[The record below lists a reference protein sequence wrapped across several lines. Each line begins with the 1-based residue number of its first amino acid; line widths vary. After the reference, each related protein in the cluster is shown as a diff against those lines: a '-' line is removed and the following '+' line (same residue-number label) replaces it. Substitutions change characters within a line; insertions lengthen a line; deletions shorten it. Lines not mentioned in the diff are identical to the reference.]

1 LNSESEERD
10 EPSGSEILS
19 SEHDSPD
26 KELQCDGGDKDS
38 NKNGEKQHSKGSM
51 TRMDGDG
58 ASASGRE
65 GVEST
70 AEQVRRRTFK
80 GRSKPSEKCGT
91 CKNCMNPH
99 WKQKCV
105 LLKGKKEGN
114 MPASTSAG
122 SKEAKSE
129 SENDVFVEELRRV
142 LAEDGGIR
150 GVEKVSQFLAL
161 TKRASEWGQRLAML
175 RVLQNSTKPVLETV
189 VGSEGL
195 LVLERWLNDAI
206 VAKRIKFIS
215 ESLTTLTRLPITLQ
229 SLKKPCEIG
238 KAVGK
243 LRKYEDLSEDVKSQ
257 ARILVAKWKSLVGH
271 KAPGPPSETAVKQEK
286 SIPKADSQKAARPKL
301 DDDDIFIPKTK
312 PTSLSAQAQH
322 STKRVVTSNAAQ
334 LQGRDTKK
342 TEVARVSASP
352 LDSITM
358 DSSPKFK
365 KSQQIAPSEAPSTSK
380 AATKSSGGP
389 IVLFGPISARQR
401 ARMAADKIP
410 DEPPRQK
417 KQINKKITWPADESL
432 VDVRWFLQKQAPVMA
447 KKDAGSDEEEA
458 IEAAEEEELP
468 EHKNFV
474 SAARKEHQSEA
485 IALKEHREHESKER
499 EVLMERLNLMR
510 ASVLWRDAPLLQA
523 TILTDNEVALGED
536 STEKTRLAAVRHG
549 IKPKMYLCL
558 SEAPPNPEEPPQG
571 SSIPPQPLELL
582 TKIPLSVEE
591 ARQLR
596 QNGKQSM
603 FSNIGLAI
611 NHLKP
616 SPASPSA
623 HTSMITS
630 KQAPPV
636 PKPKPLQAIHR
647 PMTKSAQPKFQ
658 PMLGLHGPA
667 IKHPG
672 QNPTAQRPMQSMSGT
687 RTICMYYNTPR
698 GCLHGDKCRYAH
710 ENPAQAATQP
720 MKRARGPAPNTSA
733 QPRKMVRQ
741 S

>member
-1 LNSESEERD
+1 MDRD
-10 EPSGSEILS
+10 E
-19 SEHDSPD
+19 
-26 KELQCDGGDKDS
+26 
-38 NKNGEKQHSKGSM
+38 N
-51 TRMDGDG
+51 
-58 ASASGRE
+58 SATGRKA
-65 GVEST
+65 VETT
-70 AEQVRRRTFK
+70 AEHVRRRTFK

-105 LLKGKKEGN
+105 RLKDKEEGN
-114 MPASTSAG
+114 MPTSTSAG

-129 SENDVFVEELRRV
+129 SENDVFVEGLRRV

-150 GVEKVSQFLAL
+150 GADKVPQFLAL
-161 TKRASEWGQRLAML
+161 TKQASEWGQRLAIL
-175 RVLQNSTKPVLETV
+175 RALQNSGKPVLETV
-189 VGSEGL
+189 VGSAGL

-206 VAKRIKFIS
+206 VAKRIKIIS

-243 LRKYEDLSEDVKSQ
+243 LRKYEDLSEDIKSQ
-257 ARILVAKWKSLVGH
+257 ARILVTKWKSLVGH
-271 KAPGPPSETAVKQEK
+271 KAPGPTSAAAVKQEK
-286 SIPKADSQKAARPKL
+286 SLPQTDSQKAGRPKL
-301 DDDDIFIPKTK
+301 DDDDIFIPMTK
-312 PTSLSAQAQH
+312 STSLSAQAQH

-334 LQGRDTKK
+334 SQGRDTKK

-365 KSQQIAPSEAPSTSK
+365 KSQQTASSEAPSTSK
-380 AATKSSGGP
+380 AAEKSSGGP
-389 IVLFGPISARQR
+389 IVLFGPVSARQR
-401 ARMAADKIP
+401 AKMAADKIP

-417 KQINKKITWPADESL
+417 KPINKKITWPADDSL
-432 VDVRWFLQKQAPVMA
+432 VSIRWFLQKEAPVMA
-447 KKDAGSDEEEA
+447 KKDAGSEEEA
-458 IEAAEEEELP
+458 TEAAEEEELP

-499 EVLMERLNLMR
+499 EVLMERLNVMR
-510 ASVLWRDAPLLQA
+510 PTVLWRDAPLLQA
-523 TILTDNEVALGED
+523 TILADNEVALGED
-536 STEKTRLAAVRHG
+536 STERTRLVAIRHG

-558 SEAPPNPEEPPQG
+558 SEAPSTPEEPPQG
-571 SSIPPQPLELL
+571 SSVPPQPLDLL

-596 QNGKQSM
+596 QNGIQSM
-603 FSNIGLAI
+603 LSNAGLSI
-611 NHLKP
+611 SHLKP
-616 SPASPSA
+616 SPASTPA
-623 HTSMITS
+623 HTSMITAR
-630 KQAPPV
+630 QAPLA
-636 PKPKPLQAIHR
+636 PKPKPVQAIHR

-672 QNPTAQRPMQSMSGT
+672 QNTTAQRPMQSMSGT
-687 RTICMYYNTPR
+687 KTTCMYYNTPR

-710 ENPAQAATQP
+710 ENTAQAAPQP
-720 MKRARGPAPNTSA
+720 MKRARGPAPSTTA